1 MENDLKIFI
10 VIRLQQEI
18 ILYGEIFSPTRLLF
32 QYTKALSK
40 SYKLKASIA
49 PNELLIKTKLKGDTV
64 MDLKNFYRHI
74 KMYINICLNAVNR
87 PQEDLLLEYQYIK
100 IHS

>member
-18 ILYGEIFSPTRLLF
+18 ILYGENFSPTRIIF
-32 QYTKALSK
+32 QYTKASSK

-49 PNELLIKTKLKGDTV
+49 PNMADLIIFLDDNKKLSVYTGG
-64 MDLKNFYRHI
+64 
-74 KMYINICLNAVNR
+74 NIHG
-87 PQEDLLLEYQYIK
+87 I
-100 IHS
+100 